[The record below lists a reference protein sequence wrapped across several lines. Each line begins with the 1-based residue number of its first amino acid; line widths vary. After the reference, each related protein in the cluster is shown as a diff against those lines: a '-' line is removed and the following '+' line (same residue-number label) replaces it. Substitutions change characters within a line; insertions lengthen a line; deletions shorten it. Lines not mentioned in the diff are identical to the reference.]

1 MVLFNYLTLFFNF
14 ASYILKGKS
23 MDRKFLKIIST
34 AIVLNFVLWFSSC
47 SVPKK
52 TVYFQ
57 EKHEQA
63 ANSINNGRYIPVLQ
77 PSDFL
82 SITVSGVD
90 PEAVE
95 PFNTHPTIQSS
106 ANSYIMGMYTVG
118 SPYLWG
124 YTIDADSTINFPI
137 IGKIRLGGLNKDAAT
152 DSLKSKL
159 QAYVNAPVVTI
170 RILNYKITVLGDVRS
185 PGTFMIANEMITLP
199 QALGLAGDL
208 NITGV
213 RHNIVV
219 IRYIDGKRTETR
231 IDLTTDQVFDSP
243 VYYLRQNDLVYVQ
256 PNRAKI
262 NSALFNATNVGIAIS
277 VISLILTMANIIVHK

>member
-1 MVLFNYLTLFFNF
+1 MG
-14 ASYILKGKS
+14 I
-23 MDRKFLKIIST
+23 KFLRIISI
-34 AIVLNFVLWFSSC
+34 AIVLNFVLLFPSC

-57 EKHEQA
+57 KKHEQA
-63 ANSINNGRYIPVLQ
+63 ADTINNGKYVAVLQ
-77 PSDFL
+77 PSDLL
-82 SITVSGVD
+82 SITVSGID
-90 PEAVE
+90 PEAVQ
-95 PFNTHPTIQSS
+95 PFNTHPTMQSS
-106 ANSYIMGMYTVG
+106 ANNFIMGSYVVG

-124 YTIDADSTINFPI
+124 YTVEADSTVNFPV
-137 IGKIRLGGLNKDAAT
+137 IGKIKLGGLDKDAAT
-152 DSLKSKL
+152 DSLKNKL
-159 QAYVNAPVVTI
+159 LAYVSSPVVNI
-170 RILNYKITVLGDVRS
+170 RILNYKITVLGDVRN
-185 PGTFMIANEMITLP
+185 PGTFMIANERITLP

-219 IRYIDGKRTETR
+219 IRYINGKKTETR
-231 IDLTTDQVFDSP
+231 VDLTTDQVFDSP

-277 VISLILTMANIIVHK
+277 VISLILTMANIIVNK